1 MPPLV
6 RRGLLFGTVAGLA
19 AVHLGLVGMVGTFQ
33 ERELLDLS
41 VVLEDGAVALGW
53 LLPALAILLVGNRA
67 AAPRVTDIGEASVS
81 QRLIAG
87 ALVGVVAGLFMAA
100 LALVSDAG
108 TIGSMFVNARNKL
121 ADILWL
127 GLDPAVGSI
136 MLLAVGTLLGLLG
149 ALLTVLPR
157 FAARAAVAAGLVVL
171 LVALLEPFL
180 SAILRNI
187 GLAAVE
193 DLVYERAALQLP
205 AALVLAALTVMAV
218 RVARSDGPA
227 RARVNAV
234 TGGERATL
242 VRWILLGLA
251 MALLLIL
258 PMIVGRRLSDV
269 LTQVGLFVLLGLGL
283 NIVIGFAGLLD
294 LGYVAFY
301 AVGAYTVGVLTSP
314 GSPAFAPQIPFWAS
328 LPFVVMLAVTIG
340 LMIGAPVL
348 RLRGDYLAIVTLGFG
363 EIARILVGSAW
374 LQPYLGGAQGITA
387 IPPAAP
393 FSRDPE
399 SIYYPIL
406 AFCVIAALTAISLAN
421 SRVGRAWN
429 AMREDEGAAEASGI
443 NTVRY
448 KLLAFAIGAGFGCL
462 AGAFF
467 SAKIGT
473 IFPDSFNILISINTL
488 ALIILGGM
496 GNIAGVIV
504 GALVLVGLPE
514 LLREFEAYRLLIY
527 GAVLVAMMLLRPEGL
542 LPSRQRQAELHEDAE
557 EEEGE
562 GEDPTAPTTLMP
574 REASINP

>member
-1 MPPLV
+1 MPPV
-6 RRGLLFGTVAGLA
+6 IRRSLLLGIVAGVVCL
-19 AVHLGLVGMVGTFQ
+19 HLGLVGMVDTFQ
-33 ERELLDLS
+33 ERQLLDLS
-41 VVLEDGAVALGW
+41 FVGEDVALALGW
-53 LLPALAILLVGNRA
+53 LLPALAIMLVANRA
-67 AAPRVTDIGEASVS
+67 AAPRVTDLATVPMS
-81 QRLIAG
+81 RR
-87 ALVGVVAGLFMAA
+87 LVGGVITGMVGAAFLAA

-108 TIGSMFVNARNKL
+108 WIGSMFVNARGPL
-121 ADILWL
+121 AEILWL
-127 GLDPAVGSI
+127 GLDPLAGSVMLVAVG
-136 MLLAVGTLLGLLG
+136 ALLGLAGATLVVLPPLG
-149 ALLTVLPR
+149 ARSTI
-157 FAARAAVAAGLVVL
+157 FAGLVVL

-187 GLAAVE
+187 SLGAVE
-193 DLVYERAALQLP
+193 DIVYARGALQVP
-205 AALVLAALTVMAV
+205 AAIVLAILTVVLTYAG
-218 RVARSDGPA
+218 RREGAA
-227 RARVNAV
+227 RARVTAV
-234 TGGERATL
+234 AGGERASL
-242 VRWILLGLA
+242 VRWVLLGLA

-314 GSPAFAPQIPFWAS
+314 GSPAFAPELPFWAS
-328 LPFVVMLAVTIG
+328 LPFVILLAVTIG
-340 LMIGAPVL
+340 LMVGAPVL

-374 LQPYLGGAQGITA
+374 LQPVLGGAQGITA

-406 AFCVIAALTAISLAN
+406 AFCVIGALVAISLAN

-448 KLLAFAIGAGFGCL
+448 KLLAFGMGAAFGCL

-514 LLREFEAYRLLIY
+514 LLREFEAYRLMIY

-542 LPSRQRQAELHEDAE
+542 LPSRQRQAELHEGAE

-562 GEDPTAPTTLMP
+562 GTDPTAPTTLNP
-574 REASINP
+574 REASIGP